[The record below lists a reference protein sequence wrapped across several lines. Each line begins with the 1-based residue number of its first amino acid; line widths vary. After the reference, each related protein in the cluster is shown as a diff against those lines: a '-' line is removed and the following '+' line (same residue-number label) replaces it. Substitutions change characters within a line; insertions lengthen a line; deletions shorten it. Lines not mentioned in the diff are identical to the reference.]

1 MPKIRYIQDAPAG
14 NAGDEAEVND
24 IEANVLI
31 ATGFA
36 ELVSTKP
43 ATKATKGKD
52 TAKKDD

>member
-14 NAGDEAEVND
+14 NAGDEAEVNE

-36 ELVSTKP
+36 ELVSEKP
-43 ATKATKGKD
+43 ATKAAKGKD